1 MDTVWSNGLWREKRR
16 WALYRGAEE
25 RGDIGTLTPWFLR
38 SAVNHWYGTSLRG
51 TGLAHRSAVQETGT
65 NETICLNRHFPTMVL
80 SGALEHGATKKRWAL
95 FRGAEERGVGGT
107 LLFWFHISA
116 VYREHFRI
124 RERARARERIREEFV
139 YVYVNEY
146 EHGVEP
152 GVSSLPGNISQQGV
166 IGFLSPTIRNPSQG
180 SHQTDIS

>member
-1 MDTVWSNGLWREKRR
+1 MAGKKTMGVIPRSGIPGSV
-16 WALYRGAEE
+16 ALIWLGKKDVHRGAEE
-25 RGDIGTLTPWFLR
+25 RGDISTPTPWFLR

-95 FRGAEERGVGGT
+95 YRGAEERGVGGT

-124 RERARARERIREEFV
+124 RVRAPERIREEFV
-139 YVYVNEY
+139 YVNVHG
-146 EHGVEP
+146 HGVEP

-166 IGFLSPTIRNPSQG
+166 IGFLSPTMFSFP
-180 SHQTDIS
+180 